1 MKVSTIQQDLSSSDD
16 NMNNREESYECC
28 RCNLQTKYPY
38 RLQMHLEVHKLKD
51 TLTCTACGIVFQNMK
66 SLTIWHSKNNLKGHL
81 DTEEM
86 VKKTADCKELLKQ
99 SGKSPQHKQRN
110 SRSQQDRLNVV
121 MFRNS
126 AQSDAGLESK
136 AKEIVEFS
144 DSRHKETKELK
155 KDRDNT
161 NNTSLGNSLIHPALA
176 KLENSRIESANSAAE
191 ILSVTTLMSEESESL
206 SNVSDAEHET
216 SECPPN
222 IILEGCNDNEIHV
235 QDSEKGPVAC
245 IASDIID
252 TKKILNSE
260 RKTVNIENN
269 KMPVLE
275 KENNS
280 TSAKF
285 HCSQCNFRTKYKNF
299 WKLHKHVHMSKD
311 SVTCEMCNIMFS
323 SNKSMVVWHA
333 KNGLQEHVYLSTLPK
348 VNGVPSKMKIRSN
361 PLKRYSKLEV
371 EQDSFQIKSRRRGQL
386 RTDLDNIETDIALD
400 LSVIKE
406 EPNETEVEMFDNQE
420 SSGYPTGKCKIAG
433 TCKGHHFGG
442 LDKVYFNAH
451 NDSLYCDDL
460 VSNADS
466 LQRKSDFPEEIHVRM
481 AISRTALDDSIA
493 DGNINDLNNYFRDRI
508 TNCSA
513 TDRNI
518 VGSDNELSEGITI
531 ENVDDGSKN
540 GAVDGEVNDSNDR
553 DTGDNVQ
560 NGKSSNDKDLNNN
573 ELGGNGCEGNDN
585 SEFRDENN
593 NMNKESG
600 DDGDEND
607 KFFNENM
614 GSPKHIELLICLV
627 CQTSFNSKVLL
638 IKHLVKVHN
647 LTNLCR
653 LCYFKDNEIKKF
665 ANPVSLRNHRL
676 RCHENEMKPC
686 VCGSLF
692 LDYHTL
698 ASHLKKFKCTQ
709 KEHPDLQKCICGKR
723 FTSEKELNS
732 HKFLKCRKRKLTKS
746 DKGHNSK
753 VNRTDRTESECVSE
767 SAGTTL
773 DLKEWPS
780 QTVKQKKKRKSM
792 KDIRNANSI
801 SENIGEGNGLNKDL
815 NNNVVDDFMEH
826 KENALN
832 IKNENRRVKCK
843 ESKFPMNKNRTV
855 HRKLRENKTIVCK
868 ACFARF
874 KPCDCFYHQK
884 VCHQKRTGTDS
895 MKKSGLRSGK
905 EITIDLLRL
914 KDQDIFEHF
923 KILFARM

>member
-1 MKVSTIQQDLSSSDD
+1 
-16 NMNNREESYECC
+16 
-28 RCNLQTKYPY
+28 
-38 RLQMHLEVHKLKD
+38 
-51 TLTCTACGIVFQNMK
+51 MK

-99 SGKSPQHKQRN
+99 SRKSPQNKQRKVQ
-110 SRSQQDRLNVV
+110 SQQDRLNVV

-126 AQSDAGLESK
+126 VQLDAGLESK

-155 KDRDNT
+155 NDRGST
-161 NNTSLGNSLIHPALA
+161 NNPSLDNSVTHPALA
-176 KLENSRIESANSAAE
+176 KLANSKIESENPTAE
-191 ILSVTTLMSEESESL
+191 IHSVATLTGEESESL
-206 SNVSDAEHET
+206 SNVLDAEHET

-222 IILEGCNDNEIHV
+222 IMLGGCNDNEIHV
-235 QDSEKGPVAC
+235 QDSEKETCDPVAC
-245 IASDIID
+245 IASDID
-252 TKKILNSE
+252 TEKILNSE
-260 RKTVNIENN
+260 EKTVNSENH

-311 SVTCEMCNIMFS
+311 SVTCDMCNIMFS
-323 SNKSMVVWHA
+323 SKKSMVVWHA
-333 KNGLQEHVYLSTLPK
+333 KNGLQEHVFLLTIPK
-348 VNGVPSKMKIRSN
+348 VNRVRSKMKIRSN
-361 PLKRYSKLEV
+361 PLKKHIKSQVK
-371 EQDSFQIKSRRRGQL
+371 QNSFQMKSQRNGQL
-386 RTDLDNIETDIALD
+386 GTDLNNIDTDIALD
-400 LSVIKE
+400 LSIIKE
-406 EPNETEVEMFDNQE
+406 EPNEAGVEMFDNQE
-420 SSGYPTGKCKIAG
+420 SSGYPADKCNIAG
-433 TCKGHHFGG
+433 TCKGHHVAG
-442 LDKVYFNAH
+442 LDKVYFNTH
-451 NDSLYCDDL
+451 IDSLYCDDL

-466 LQRKSDFPEEIHVRM
+466 HQRKSDFPEEIRM
-481 AISRTALDDSIA
+481 AISRTESDDSIA
-493 DGNINDLNNYFRDRI
+493 DGNINDSNNGFRDRF

-513 TDRNI
+513 TERDTI
-518 VGSDNELSEGITI
+518 GLDINELSDKITN
-531 ENVDDGSKN
+531 ESVDDGSKN
-540 GAVDGEVNDSNDR
+540 GNVNDTNDR

-560 NGKSSNDKDLNNN
+560 DGKSSNDKDLNNN
-573 ELGGNGCEGNDN
+573 ELGGNGCESNGN

-607 KFFNENM
+607 EFRNENI
-614 GSPKHIELLICLV
+614 GSPKHVELLICLV
-627 CQTSFNSKVLL
+627 CQTSFSSKVLL

-653 LCYFKDNEIKKF
+653 LCYFKDYEIKKF

-709 KEHPDLQKCICGKR
+709 KEHPDLHKCICGKR

-746 DKGHNSK
+746 DNKGHNSK
-753 VNRTDRTESECVSE
+753 INRTDRTESECVSE
-767 SAGTTL
+767 SAGTETL
-773 DLKEWPS
+773 DFVKEWPS
-780 QTVKQKKKRKSM
+780 QNVKPKKKRKAM

-815 NNNVVDDFMEH
+815 NNNVVDDFIPMEH

-832 IKNENRRVKCK
+832 VKNENRRVKCK
-843 ESKFPMNKNRTV
+843 ESKFPMNKNMTV
-855 HRKLRENKTIVCK
+855 HRTLRENKKNVCK

-895 MKKSGLRSGK
+895 MRKSGLRSGK
-905 EITIDLLRL
+905 EITI
-914 KDQDIFEHF
+914 
-923 KILFARM
+923 